1 MAKKPKLEIFT
12 SYLKTIENSV
22 DSNIF
27 RNLYYKIGRKT
38 IDVLDNGDLSC
49 ANYVT
54 TILYIL
60 IRLKIGTRRL
70 SVPLMTCQNQDGIKL
85 RNQRKERLSSG
96 VIRKKMM
103 VRRGSIVTSVFI

>member
-22 DSNIF
+22 NSNIF

-38 IDVLDNGDLSC
+38 IDVLDDGDLSC

-54 TILYIL
+54 TILYIFGL
-60 IRLKIGTRRL
+60 IKEL
-70 SVPLMTCQNQDGIKL
+70 GIFDIPVATADTFGKF
-85 RNQRKERLSSG
+85 
-96 VIRKKMM
+96 
-103 VRRGSIVTSVFI
+103 SITIEAEE

>member
-54 TILYIL
+54 TILYIFDL
-60 IRLKIGTRRL
+60 IKDRHTTVIGTVDDMSESGWYQIKKPKKGAIIL
-70 SVPLMTCQNQDGIKL
+70 WGYKKKDDGK
-85 RNQRKERLSSG
+85 
-96 VIRKKMM
+96 
-103 VRRGSIVTSVFI
+103 TT